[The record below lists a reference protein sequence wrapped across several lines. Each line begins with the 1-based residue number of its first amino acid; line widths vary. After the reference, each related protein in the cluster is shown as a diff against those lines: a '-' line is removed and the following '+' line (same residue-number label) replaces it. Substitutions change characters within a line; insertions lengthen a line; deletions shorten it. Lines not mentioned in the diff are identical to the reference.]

1 MKLATSVTPP
11 STVCSTGTA
20 GSYQLYVPEVAP
32 VGKEV
37 GQISATDEDE
47 GQNADVTYSITNADA
62 ASMFTIATDEERRKG
77 IISLK
82 QV

>member
-1 MKLATSVTPP
+1 M
-11 STVCSTGTA
+11 
-20 GSYQLYVPEVAP
+20 
-32 VGKEV
+32 GKEV

-62 ASMFTIATDEERRKG
+62 ASIFSVTTDEERRKG